1 MIFVKTIKIM
11 TTQELAT
18 RYREMMNDRK
28 FLEIQDT
35 YYAEDVVCQEME
47 KATAMGLAVIT
58 HGREAVKA
66 KGVAR
71 RATIETTHSYNC
83 SEPLVA
89 GEFFSV
95 VLKQDVTFKGRPR
108 MNVEEI
114 GIFQV
119 KDGKVIKEQ
128 FFY

>member
-1 MIFVKTIKIM
+1 
-11 TTQELAT
+11 
-18 RYREMMNDRK
+18 
-28 FLEIQDT
+28 
-35 YYAEDVVCQEME
+35 ME

-58 HGREAVKA
+58 QGKEAIKA

-71 RATIETTHSYNC
+71 RATIETIHSYHC

-95 VLKQDVTFKGRPR
+95 VLRQDLTFKGRPR
-108 MNVEEI
+108 TTVEEI

-119 KDGKVIKEQ
+119 RDGKIIKEQ

>member
-1 MIFVKTIKIM
+1 M

-18 RYREMMNDRK
+18 RYRELMLDRK
-28 FLEIQDT
+28 FIEIQDT

-58 HGREAVKA
+58 QGREAVKA
-66 KGVAR
+66 KGTAR
-71 RATIETTHSYNC
+71 RATIETMHSYDC

-95 VLKQDVTFKGRPR
+95 VLRQEVTFKGRPR
-108 MNVEEI
+108 TTVEEI

-119 KDGKVIKEQ
+119 KDGMVVKEQ

>member
-1 MIFVKTIKIM
+1 M

-18 RYREMMNDRK
+18 RYRELMTERK

-35 YYAEDVVCQEME
+35 FYAEDVVCQEME

-58 HGREAVKA
+58 HGLEAIKA
-66 KGVAR
+66 KGIAR
-71 RATIETTHSYNC
+71 RATIETIHSYYC

-89 GEFFSV
+89 GDFFSV
-95 VLKQDVTFKGRPR
+95 VLRQDLTFKGRPR
-108 MNVEEI
+108 TTVEEI
-114 GIFQV
+114 AIFQT
-119 KDGKVIKEQ
+119 KDGKVVKEQ